1 MITMMTAKNPSFWS
15 HLERLGKT
23 QAVILNNF
31 ILIFFSFAI
40 KYLWEMTAEIICYKA
55 TFHAIAQKF
64 ELMHT
69 GWILIFKIS
78 FSNHSIL
85 LPFKRYN
92 CKY

>member
-1 MITMMTAKNPSFWS
+1 
-15 HLERLGKT
+15 
-23 QAVILNNF
+23 
-31 ILIFFSFAI
+31 
-40 KYLWEMTAEIICYKA
+40 MTAEIICYKA

-85 LPFKRYN
+85 GHISKKEIDRAESLQTRLTVNEQRIRLYIIEGRDLKMLVE
-92 CKY
+92 C